1 MLLGTIFDADIFFFE
16 VFLSCCYCPRTE
28 IVVAVVVVVVVVVVL
43 FPVIVIV
50 IIINTII
57 TTITIAIT
65 ICASF
70 CPFSSLPIDFK
81 VPRYA
86 SFEMVSLVDRTMF
99 REISAVSKQRIQPQN
114 LFPQILTAFVRRHKW
129 A

>member
-1 MLLGTIFDADIFFFE
+1 M
-16 VFLSCCYCPRTE
+16 
-28 IVVAVVVVVVVVVVL
+28 VVVVVVL

-50 IIINTII
+50 IVIIIIINTII
-57 TTITIAIT
+57 TTITIAI

-86 SFEMVSLVDRTMF
+86 SFEMVSLVDWTMV
-99 REISAVSKQRIQPQN
+99 REISAVIKQRIQPQN
-114 LFPQILTAFVRRHKW
+114 LFPRILTAFVRRHKW

>member
-1 MLLGTIFDADIFFFE
+1 M
-16 VFLSCCYCPRTE
+16 
-28 IVVAVVVVVVVVVVL
+28 VVVVVVL

-50 IIINTII
+50 IVIIIIINTII

-99 REISAVSKQRIQPQN
+99 REISAVIKQRIQPQN
-114 LFPQILTAFVRRHKW
+114 LFPRILTAFVRRHKW